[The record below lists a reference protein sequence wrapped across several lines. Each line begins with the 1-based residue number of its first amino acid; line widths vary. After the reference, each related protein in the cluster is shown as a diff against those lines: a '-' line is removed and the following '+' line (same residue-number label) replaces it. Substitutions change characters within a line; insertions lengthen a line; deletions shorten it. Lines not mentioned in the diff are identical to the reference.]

1 MKFAG
6 FRQWLALVFHRE
18 EHRCMKCAD
27 RAECPAANTGVCYP
41 CPHYQKED

>member
-1 MKFAG
+1 MKIKEFLWG
-6 FRQWLALVFHRE
+6 LAHPE
-18 EHRCMKCAD
+18 EHRCGKCAD